1 MFLKILLAVNL
12 MLVILVP
19 KLKFL
24 VPKLILRLRSGQGL
38 GTSIRVLNFI
48 SLLAF
53 ATSACTAP
61 GPISTKA
68 AQAALTKVW
77 QIDQHIVWEIEWPAA
92 PVGGSL
98 TVETWRAGQRY
109 RFEILESTAPDLV
122 GQTLIFDGQTAWR
135 TNRFESE
142 PPPSPSPPLLSPVSD
157 AFAMINKLSA
167 ASPETA
173 AQEVVQLPTG
183 PAQKITVTFDTGNS
197 LTLWRDEA
205 TGLPMRVF
213 FGMGEQKATL
223 RARSFE
229 PLLNPPEGLFI
240 P

>member
-1 MFLKILLAVNL
+1 MFLKILLAINL
-12 MLVILVP
+12 ILVP
-19 KLKFL
+19 KLSFL
-24 VPKLILRLRSGQGL
+24 VPKLTRSV
-38 GTSIRVLNFI
+38 GTRNFI
-48 SLLAF
+48 SLLAL
-53 ATSACTAP
+53 ATSACAAP
-61 GPISTKA
+61 GLISAKA

-92 PVGGSL
+92 PVGGAL

-109 RFEILESTAPDLV
+109 RFEILESTTPDLV
-122 GQTLIFDGQTAWR
+122 GQILIFDGQTAWR

-142 PPPSPSPPLLSPVSD
+142 PPTSPSVPLLSPVSD
-157 AFAMINKLSA
+157 AFAIINKLTA

-173 AQEVVQLPTG
+173 AQEAVQLPTG
-183 PAQKITVTFDTGNS
+183 PAQKITLTLDAGNS

-229 PLLNPPEGLFI
+229 PLLDPPEGLFK